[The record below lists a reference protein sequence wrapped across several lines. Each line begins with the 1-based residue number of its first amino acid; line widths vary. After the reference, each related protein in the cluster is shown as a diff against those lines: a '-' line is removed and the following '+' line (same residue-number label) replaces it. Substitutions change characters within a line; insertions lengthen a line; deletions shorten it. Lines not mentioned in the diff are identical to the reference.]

1 MKRKEKKPL
10 QIGSTTIIPLKSG
23 DREVQRFQLGEEEFS
38 DRDEADASDD
48 DMEVNHIETTLLL
61 LSIFLIMA
69 MMSRMRPTTIAKRA
83 EPTRPRAAMRTLGTV
98 TRMIVRELL
107 PVMMVMRTV
116 IKKKVPKTLLVM
128 VRVGWRSNNLAFSCS
143 TLWQE
148 DPRLKLPKLSGEF
161 L

>member
-48 DMEVNHIETTLLL
+48 DMEVNLTEMTLT
-61 LSIFLIMA
+61 FLIMT

-83 EPTRPRAAMRTLGTV
+83 EPTRPRAAMRTLGMV
-98 TRMIVRELL
+98 TRRRARELL

-128 VRVGWRSNNLAFSCS
+128 VRVGWRSSNLAFSCL
-143 TLWQE
+143 TL
-148 DPRLKLPKLSGEF
+148 
-161 L
+161 

>member
-48 DMEVNHIETTLLL
+48 DMEVNHIEMMLLL

-69 MMSRMRPTTIAKRA
+69 MMSRMRPTTIATVSYTHLTL
-83 EPTRPRAAMRTLGTV
+83 PTN
-98 TRMIVRELL
+98 RE
-107 PVMMVMRTV
+107 V
-116 IKKKVPKTLLVM
+116 
-128 VRVGWRSNNLAFSCS
+128 
-143 TLWQE
+143 
-148 DPRLKLPKLSGEF
+148 
-161 L
+161 

>member
-48 DMEVNHIETTLLL
+48 DMEVNLTEMTLT
-61 LSIFLIMA
+61 FLIMT

-83 EPTRPRAAMRTLGTV
+83 EPTRPRAAN
-98 TRMIVRELL
+98 
-107 PVMMVMRTV
+107 
-116 IKKKVPKTLLVM
+116 K
-128 VRVGWRSNNLAFSCS
+128 
-143 TLWQE
+143 
-148 DPRLKLPKLSGEF
+148 
-161 L
+161 